1 MQKIVYIGV
10 DQLHPHPDNP
20 RKDLG
25 DLTELAESIKA
36 KGVLQNLTVVP
47 GHWMTREEWAALSAE
62 YQEHPTEEL
71 RVRMNKKWLDT
82 EYTIII
88 GHRRHAGAKLAGI
101 TELPCVVVN
110 MTPQEQ
116 FETMMVENVQRSDL
130 TVYEQAEGFQM
141 MLDMGGSVEQV
152 AQKTGFSETTVRSR
166 IKLLGLDKKKFHK
179 AVERGA
185 TMSDYLKLNDIKD
198 PKVRDKVLDFI
209 GTGDF
214 NYQLKQALENQ
225 KFAEKFAV
233 ALKTIQDAPW
243 CREKTDENTSWD
255 GPYKSYRYFDS
266 RNQEPII
273 PPKDADTADYIY
285 SIENNIRIYIYR
297 KGPEDEKRT
306 PIQDKK
312 DRYKKQAEQIEKQ
325 LRQIAK
331 IHREIREEFIQNFT
345 AFNNNQ
351 MDIEAFAAKALLT
364 YSYGSGD
371 IELLSKATGIHL
383 DPKKHPRDSEPW
395 RSMLFNQPLRAL
407 LCTIYVR
414 LDRIGNSYITT
425 QWHDSMSCSVPRHE
439 KCEQL
444 DLLYEGLCSIG
455 YEMSE
460 TEKQLQDGSHPLFKE
475 AKDLI
480 VAFKKEKV

>member
-20 RKDLG
+20 RKNLG
-25 DLTELAESIKA
+25 DLTELSESIKA

-47 GHWMTREEWAALSAE
+47 AAE
-62 YQEHPTEEL
+62 GG
-71 RVRMNKKWLDT
+71 
-82 EYTIII
+82 YTIII
-88 GHRRHAGAKLAGI
+88 GHRRHAAAVQAGL
-101 TELPCVVVN
+101 TELPCVVAT
-110 MTPQEQ
+110 MTPQDQ
-116 FETMMVENVQRSDL
+116 FETMMVENVHRSDL

-166 IKLLGLDKKKFHK
+166 IKLLGLDKKKFQK
-179 AVERGA
+179 AEERGG
-185 TMSDYLKLNDIKD
+185 SIQDYIKLNAIKD
-198 PKVRDKVLDFI
+198 PEIRNKVLDCI

-214 NYQLKQALENQ
+214 NYTLKQALEDQ
-225 KFAEKFAV
+225 KFAEKFAD

-243 CREKTDENTSWD
+243 CRAKTDENTRWD
-255 GPYKSYRYFDS
+255 GPYKSYRYFDKH
-266 RNQEPII
+266 NQDPIF
-273 PPKDADTADYIY
+273 PPKDAGTADYIY
-285 SIENNIRIYIYR
+285 SIENSVRIYIYR
-297 KGPEDEKRT
+297 RGPEDEKRT

-312 DRYKKQAEQIEKQ
+312 DRYKRQAEQIEKQ
-325 LRQIAK
+325 LRKIDK

-371 IELLSKATGIHL
+371 IEHLGKITGIPL
-383 DPKKHPRDSEPW
+383 DPKKHPRESEPW
-395 RSMLFNQPLRAL
+395 NRMLFNQPLRAL
-407 LCTIYVR
+407 LCTTYVR

-444 DLLYEGLCSIG
+444 HLLYEGLCSIG

-460 TEKQLQDGSHPLFKE
+460 TEKQMQDGSHPLFKE

-480 VAFKKEKV
+480 AAFKKEKV